1 MSTPS
6 RQQQYINDAR
16 LQTRNLWNA
25 YQALLSMQA
34 EWNAQ
39 DYGTTLQPGEA
50 QNSGIDRDDVGA
62 VVFATAEAMEAL
74 FATGHA
80 TNITNLL

>member
-1 MSTPS
+1 MSTTS
-6 RQQQYINDAR
+6 RQQQYINEAR
-16 LQTRNLWNA
+16 METRNFWNA
-25 YQALLSMQA
+25 YQNLLSMQA

-62 VVFATAEAMEAL
+62 VVFATMDAIKTL
-74 FATGHA
+74 LATGHA
-80 TNITNLL
+80 TNITNML